1 MYCEEVKG
9 LIQLYLDGELD
20 ARSTLDVHQHLESCK
35 VCLYLLNSFLKQDQR
50 LREAAHAEI
59 IDSIGL
65 RERILAA
72 TAHNSAW
79 YQSLPNWL
87 RPPVIRRTAA
97 ALAILMALS
106 FLLFLG
112 NLFPFVDQQVYAA
125 AASDHIRCVTGTSR
139 GEIVDMNELKGFVAR
154 FGRMKTIPNLTAF
167 GYGPPHAI
175 LCRIK
180 GAKFLHLIFNTPEG
194 RPLSIYVR
202 PRTSE
207 LFALSPK
214 SQKFK
219 DYSVFSTSTAGIDL
233 LIVSSLDEA
242 RASLIA
248 QAIAQQIDR

>member
-9 LIQLYLDGELD
+9 LIQLYIDGELD
-20 ARSTLDVHQHLESCK
+20 ARSTLGVHQHLESCK
-35 VCLYLLNSFLKQDQR
+35 VCLYLLNSFIKQDQR

-59 IDSIGL
+59 IDSGRL
-65 RERILAA
+65 RARILEA
-72 TAHNSAW
+72 TALKAAW

-87 RPPVIRRTAA
+87 RPPVVRRTAA
-97 ALAILMALS
+97 ALAILLALS
-106 FLLFLG
+106 FVLLLG
-112 NLFPFVDQQVYAA
+112 NFFPYVDHQVYAA

-139 GEIVDMNELKGFVAR
+139 GEIIDMDELNQFVAR

-175 LCRIK
+175 LCKIK
-180 GAKFLHLIFNTPEG
+180 GEKFLHLIFNTPEG

-214 SQKFK
+214 SLKLEN
-219 DYSVFSTSTAGIDL
+219 YSIFSTSTAGIDL

-242 RASLIA
+242 RASVIA
-248 QAIAQQIDR
+248 QAFAQQIDR